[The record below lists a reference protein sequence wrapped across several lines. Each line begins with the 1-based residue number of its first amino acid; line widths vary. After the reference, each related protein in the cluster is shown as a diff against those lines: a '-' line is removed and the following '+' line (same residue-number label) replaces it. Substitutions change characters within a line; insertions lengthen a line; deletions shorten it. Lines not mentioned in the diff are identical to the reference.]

1 LQKNDVKYYLVGLE
15 IVKMLSLPIMKT
27 LLIFP
32 AQWYPTQ
39 PYLSTPYLTAYL
51 RAKGWEV
58 DQRDFN
64 IASYDHFLSVPLLQN
79 AEQLMAERLEALKN
93 QSSLSI
99 KEKSHLDVLAMG
111 LKFSDRIISGVEEAK
126 SVLRTPE
133 RFFDFPSYQ
142 QADMVIKSALKLVS
156 DAHAPAV
163 LSLSTFESGTRAEE
177 STRRAHEASRDK
189 ATNPFIHLYENILI
203 PGENWSDYDVVGIS
217 IIGISQ
223 IIPGL
228 TLARL
233 LKEKFPHLHITLGG
247 PIFSVNADQL
257 LGHPEFFDDF
267 CHSIVTFEGEEPL
280 HRLLTAL
287 KAGDALSTVPN
298 LIHLDGREVVHNKER
313 VELRFEELPGP
324 TFDGLPMQGYLS
336 PYPIIPVL
344 QSRGCYWG
352 KCTFCTHSFVYGH
365 RYGKQK
371 TNEMVDELEALM
383 KKYNTKYFTFSDEAV
398 SPHSLNDVSELM
410 IERGVEICSLALLK
424 FEKVMDEKLFT
435 KMKKAG
441 FAFLMFGLESAN
453 DRVLALIDKGT
464 TKEVERDVLMKSH
477 KAGIWNHSFLFFGFP
492 TETRPEAQETIDF
505 LRDNIDS
512 IHSFGPGVFLL
523 NRDSSCYQYP
533 EKFSIERII
542 DDPERNIAMN
552 LDFVAKEGMSRAE
565 AVEMNSECISMAE
578 ELFQSL
584 QVWGTLPRE
593 HFLLYLDKFGKDSLN
608 GKQPPA
614 EEEEKVL
621 CRA

>member
-1 LQKNDVKYYLVGLE
+1 
-15 IVKMLSLPIMKT
+15 MKT

-39 PYLSTPYLTAYL
+39 PYLSTPYLTAFL
-51 RAKGWEV
+51 QDKGWQV
-58 DQRDFN
+58 SQRDFN
-64 IASYDHFLSVPLLQN
+64 IESYDHFLSIPLLRK
-79 AEQLMAERLEALKN
+79 AEELMQARQQALKS

-99 KEKSHLDVLAMG
+99 KEKSTLDVLSMG
-111 LKFSDRIISGVEEAK
+111 LKFSDRIIAGVEEAK
-126 SVLRTPE
+126 SVMRTPE
-133 RFFDFPSYQ
+133 RFFDFGAYK

-156 DAHAPAV
+156 DAYSPAIF
-163 LSLSTFESGTRAEE
+163 SLSTFESGTRAEE
-177 STRRAHEASRDK
+177 STRKAHETTRDL
-189 ATNPFIHLYENILI
+189 ATNPFIHLYENILL
-203 PGENWSDYDVVGIS
+203 PSENWEDYDVVGIS

-228 TLARL
+228 TLARMV
-233 LKEKFPHLHITLGG
+233 KEKYPHLHLTLGG
-247 PIFSVNADQL
+247 PIFSVNAGQL
-257 LGHPEFFDDF
+257 TGHPEFFDDF
-267 CHSIVTFEGEEPL
+267 CHSIVTFEGEEPM
-280 HRLLTAL
+280 HRLLSAL
-287 KAGDALSTVPN
+287 KAGDSLKTVPN
-298 LIHLDGREVVHNKER
+298 LLHVEGSKVVQNKER
-313 VELRFEELPGP
+313 VELRFEELPNP
-324 TFDGLPMQGYLS
+324 VFDGLPMDKYLA

-371 TNEMVDELEALM
+371 TMAMVDELESLM

-398 SPHSLNDVSELM
+398 SPHSLNDVSEEM
-410 IERGVEICSLALLK
+410 IERGVEIRSLALLK
-424 FEKVMDEKLFT
+424 FEKIMDEELFL

-441 FAFLMFGLESAN
+441 FIFLMFGLESAN

-492 TETRPEAQETIDF
+492 TETQPEAQETIDF
-505 LRDNIDS
+505 LKNNLQS

-533 EKFSIERII
+533 EKFSIEKII
-542 DDPERNIAMN
+542 EDPERNISMN
-552 LDFVAKEGMSRAE
+552 LDFVAKEGMTREE
-565 AVEMNSECISMAE
+565 AIEMNDICIKMAE
-578 ELFQSL
+578 EHFESL
-584 QVWGTLPRE
+584 KVWGTLPRE
-593 HFLLYLDKFGKDSLN
+593 HFLLYLDKFGKEALN